1 MRDLSGPQ
9 RTAAEARLLFVYAQY
24 RYRQEEEAG
33 PCPAEDRSG
42 SRTGKRVRR
51 ARPTVGCEGVSRAAA
66 KQPLLSSRAVFMV
79 MGLLTH
85 SRVAVRVWRL
95 SRDMVP
101 NCRILDV
108 RLVYRLKIQ
117 GLDKLPE
124 TGGHC

>member
-1 MRDLSGPQ
+1 
-9 RTAAEARLLFVYAQY
+9 
-24 RYRQEEEAG
+24 
-33 PCPAEDRSG
+33 
-42 SRTGKRVRR
+42 
-51 ARPTVGCEGVSRAAA
+51 
-66 KQPLLSSRAVFMV
+66 LSSRAVFMV